1 MMKTLVIKEDESTPK
16 IILDKEN
23 NKFEIEGISLPEDVF
38 TFYAPVFDWIQ
49 DYLKEPN
56 LSSEL
61 NIKLSYFNTSS
72 SKVILDILSMFDELT
87 EKGLMVSTS
96 WHYLE
101 MDDDMLATGKEFKS
115 MLKMPFNFIPYM
127 SQ

>member
-1 MMKTLVIKEDESTPK
+1 MRTLKIKEDESTPK
-16 IILDKEN
+16 IIMDKEN
-23 NKFEIEGISLPEDVF
+23 NLFEIDGISLPEDVIA
-38 TFYAPVFDWIQ
+38 FYEPIFNWIE

-56 LSSEL
+56 LSTEL

-87 EKGLMVSTS
+87 DRGLMVSTS

-101 MDDDMLATGKEFKS
+101 MDDDLLATGKEFKS
-115 MLKMPFNFIPYM
+115 MLKMPFHFIPYSM
-127 SQ
+127 G

>member
-1 MMKTLVIKEDESTPK
+1 MRTLKIEADDSTPK
-16 IILDKEN
+16 VIMDKEN
-23 NKFEIEGISLPEDVF
+23 NAFEISGISLPEDVF
-38 TFYAPVFDWIQ
+38 AFYTPVFDWIQ

-72 SKVILDILSMFDELT
+72 SKVILDILSMFDELAAR
-87 EKGLMVSTS
+87 GLMISTS

-115 MLKMPFNFIPYM
+115 MLKMPFNFIPYI
-127 SQ
+127 SD

>member
-1 MMKTLVIKEDESTPK
+1 MRTLVINEDESTPK
-16 IILDKEN
+16 IVLDKEN

-38 TFYAPVFDWIQ
+38 TFYSPVFEWIQ

-72 SKVILDILSMFDELT
+72 SKVILDILSLFDELVN
-87 EKGLMVSTS
+87 KGLLVTTS

-115 MLKMPFNFIPYM
+115 MLKMQFNFIPYT
-127 SQ
+127 S